1 LIVLTIYLVYLV
13 YPDVLINHFY
23 SFLLNNHLFWQSKLS
38 GVGQGRIGTRVF
50 DPTANPVAWES
61 ATAAVATHVQ
71 STPPDENLLFH
82 VEIQNDGEKHQID
95 PNLRPWSFGET
106 EETEETGRRRHLPE

>member
-1 LIVLTIYLVYLV
+1 
-13 YPDVLINHFY
+13 LINHFY
-23 SFLLNNHLFWQSKLS
+23 SFLLNNHLCWQSKLS